1 MTNDQKLEKAIE
13 AMGYGTGRSFSDV
26 FDDFL
31 EMSLAMLCNNPN
43 DHQRKLLQETLS
55 KEGKR
60 TAFLAALSAY
70 GECAENYHNPLG
82 EMFML
87 RISHGQ
93 NGQFFTPEHICEFM
107 AKIIEP
113 QGETIN
119 DPTCGSGRLLLAGLK
134 IARENGEEPII
145 YANDLSYT
153 CARMCLLNLLVNC
166 ARGEVSCGNSLLMDI
181 SNIRFFRIDRVMMPN
196 GAYVSTYWQYTLA
209 DVCEVDKLRD
219 EWRMKM
225 LGNGLWVEVIRK
237 KKSEP
242 VIEETAA
249 EPISEP
255 EPEIE
260 NEHLTATPKAVQL
273 ELELF

>member
-1 MTNDQKLEKAIE
+1 MTNDQKLENAIE
-13 AMGYGTGRSFSDV
+13 AMGAGTGRSFADL

-31 EMSLAMLCNNPN
+31 EMSLAMLCNNPSE
-43 DHQRKLLQETLS
+43 HQRKLLQSTLS
-55 KEGKR
+55 DERKR
-60 TAFLAALSAY
+60 TAFLTALSAY
-70 GECAENYHNPLG
+70 GEAAENYHDPLG
-82 EMFML
+82 DAFMY

-93 NGQFFTPEHICEFM
+93 NGQFFTPENVCDLM
-107 AKIIEP
+107 ARVLDL
-113 QGETIN
+113 QNETMT
-119 DPTCGSGRLLLAGLK
+119 DPCCGSGRFMLAGLK
-134 IARENGEEPII
+134 VARENGQEPII

-181 SNIRFFRIDRVMMPN
+181 SNFRFFRIDRVMMPN

-225 LGNGLWVEVIRK
+225 LGNGLWVEMIRK

-249 EPISEP
+249 EPIS

>member
-13 AMGYGTGRSFSDV
+13 AMGAGTGRSFADL

-31 EMSLAMLCNNPN
+31 EMSLAMLCNNPSE
-43 DHQRKLLQETLS
+43 HQRKLLQSTLS
-55 KEGKR
+55 DERKR
-60 TAFLAALSAY
+60 TAFLTALSAY
-70 GECAENYHNPLG
+70 GEAAENYHDPLG
-82 EMFML
+82 DAFMY

-93 NGQFFTPEHICEFM
+93 NGQFFTPEHVCDFM
-107 AKIIEP
+107 ARVLDL
-113 QGETIN
+113 QNETMT
-119 DPTCGSGRLLLAGLK
+119 DPCCGSGRFMLAGLK
-134 IARENGEEPII
+134 VARENGQEPII

-181 SNIRFFRIDRVMMPN
+181 SNFRFFRIDRVMMPN

-209 DVCEVDKLRD
+209 DVCEVDKLRG

-225 LGNGLWVEVIRK
+225 LGQGLWVEVIRK
-237 KKSEP
+237 KNTEPAIDEAVAEP
-242 VIEETAA
+242 V
-249 EPISEP
+249 S

>member
-1 MTNDQKLEKAIE
+1 MTNDKKLENAIE
-13 AMGYGTGRSFSDV
+13 SMGIGSGRSFSDL
-26 FDDFL
+26 FSDFL
-31 EMSLAMLCNNPN
+31 DLALAFLCNNPSE
-43 DHQRKLLQETLS
+43 HQWKLSNATMADERK
-55 KEGKR
+55 K
-60 TAFLAALSAY
+60 TAFLEAYKAY
-70 GECAENYHNPLG
+70 GEAAENYHDPLG
-82 EMFML
+82 DAFMY

-166 ARGEVSCGNSLLMDI
+166 ARGEVSCGNSLLMDVA
-181 SNIRFFRIDRVMMPN
+181 NFRFFRIDRVMMPN
-196 GAYVSTYWQYTLA
+196 GAYLSTYWQYTLA
-209 DVCEVDKLRD
+209 NVNDVDKLRD

-225 LGNGLWVEVIRK
+225 LGQGLWVEVIRK
-237 KKSEP
+237 KNTEP
-242 VIEETAA
+242 AIDEAVA

-255 EPEIE
+255 KIE